1 MSNAENVAKLV
12 RLINV
17 SIASLSRSRVRV
29 ANIELDNYMTEFDA
43 YEVIESTKKKL
54 DAAKIRAKLAE
65 EFRNG
70 KLTKV
75 IKLKKN

>member
-17 SIASLSRSRVRV
+17 SIASLNRSRVRV
-29 ANIELDNYMTEFDA
+29 ANIVLDNDMTEFDA
-43 YEVIESTKKKL
+43 NEAIETTKKKL
-54 DAAKIRAKLAE
+54 DASKIRAKLAE

>member
-1 MSNAENVAKLV
+1 MSNAENVAELV

-17 SIASLSRSRVRV
+17 SIASLNRSRIRV
-29 ANIELDNYMTEFDA
+29 ANIVLENDMTEFDA
-43 YEVIESTKKKL
+43 NEAIEATKNKL
-54 DAAKIRAKLAE
+54 DASKIRAKLAE

>member
-17 SIASLSRSRVRV
+17 SIASLNRSRVRV
-29 ANIELDNYMTEFDA
+29 ANIELDNNMTELDA
-43 YEVIESTKKKL
+43 NEAIEATKKKL

>member
-1 MSNAENVAKLV
+1 MSNAENVAELV

-17 SIASLSRSRVRV
+17 SIASLNRSRIRV
-29 ANIELDNYMTEFDA
+29 ANIVLENDMTEFDA
-43 YEVIESTKKKL
+43 NEAIEATKKKL
-54 DAAKIRAKLAE
+54 DASKIRAKLAE

>member
-43 YEVIESTKKKL
+43 YEAIESTKKKL

-70 KLTKV
+70 KLTNV

>member
-29 ANIELDNYMTEFDA
+29 ANIELDNYMTESDA
-43 YEVIESTKKKL
+43 HEALESTKKKL

>member
-17 SIASLSRSRVRV
+17 SIASLNRSRVRV
-29 ANIELDNYMTEFDA
+29 ANIVLDNDMTELDANEA
-43 YEVIESTKKKL
+43 IEATKKKL
-54 DAAKIRAKLAE
+54 DASKIRAKLAE

-70 KLTKV
+70 KLTNV

>member
-17 SIASLSRSRVRV
+17 SIASLSRSRIRV

-43 YEVIESTKKKL
+43 YEAIESTKKKL
-54 DAAKIRAKLAE
+54 DASNIRAKLAE

>member
-43 YEVIESTKKKL
+43 YEAIESTKKKL
-54 DAAKIRAKLAE
+54 DAAKNKAKLAE

-70 KLTKV
+70 NLTKV

>member
-1 MSNAENVAKLV
+1 MSNAENVAELV

-17 SIASLSRSRVRV
+17 SIASLNRSRIRV
-29 ANIELDNYMTEFDA
+29 ANIVLENDMTEFDA
-43 YEVIESTKKKL
+43 NEAIETTKKKL
-54 DAAKIRAKLAE
+54 DASKIRAKLAE

>member
-17 SIASLSRSRVRV
+17 SIASLNRSRVRV
-29 ANIELDNYMTEFDA
+29 ANIELDNDMTELDA
-43 YEVIESTKKKL
+43 NEAIEATKKKL
-54 DAAKIRAKLAE
+54 DASKIRAKLAE

>member
-43 YEVIESTKKKL
+43 YEAIESTKKKL
-54 DAAKIRAKLAE
+54 DASNIRAKLAE

>member
-43 YEVIESTKKKL
+43 YEAIESTKKKL
-54 DAAKIRAKLAE
+54 DASNISAKLAE

-70 KLTKV
+70 KLTSV

>member
-17 SIASLSRSRVRV
+17 SIASLNRSRVRV

-43 YEVIESTKKKL
+43 YEAIESTKKKL
-54 DAAKIRAKLAE
+54 DASNIRAKLAE

>member
-43 YEVIESTKKKL
+43 YEAIESTKKKL
-54 DAAKIRAKLAE
+54 DASNIRAKLAE

-70 KLTKV
+70 KLTSV

>member
-17 SIASLSRSRVRV
+17 SIASLNRSRVRV

-43 YEVIESTKKKL
+43 YEAIESTKKKL

>member
-17 SIASLSRSRVRV
+17 SIASLNRSRVRV
-29 ANIELDNYMTEFDA
+29 ANIVLDNDMTEFDA
-43 YEVIESTKKKL
+43 NEAIETTKKKL
-54 DAAKIRAKLAE
+54 DASKIRAKLAE

-70 KLTKV
+70 KLTNV

>member
-17 SIASLSRSRVRV
+17 SIASLKKSRIRV

-43 YEVIESTKKKL
+43 YEAIESTKKKL

>member
-17 SIASLSRSRVRV
+17 SIASLNRSRVRV
-29 ANIELDNYMTEFDA
+29 ANIELDNDMTELDA
-43 YEVIESTKKKL
+43 NEAIEATKKKL
-54 DAAKIRAKLAE
+54 DASKIRAKLAE

-70 KLTKV
+70 KLTNV

>member
-17 SIASLSRSRVRV
+17 SIASLNRSRVRV
-29 ANIELDNYMTEFDA
+29 ANIVLDNDMTEFDA
-43 YEVIESTKKKL
+43 NEAIEATKKKL
-54 DAAKIRAKLAE
+54 DASNIRAKLAE

-70 KLTKV
+70 KLTNV

>member
-29 ANIELDNYMTEFDA
+29 ANIVLDNDMTEFDA
-43 YEVIESTKKKL
+43 NEAIETTKKKL
-54 DAAKIRAKLAE
+54 DASNIRAKLAE

>member
-12 RLINV
+12 RFINV
-17 SIASLSRSRVRV
+17 SIASLNRSRVRV
-29 ANIELDNYMTEFDA
+29 SNIVLDNDMTEFDA
-43 YEVIESTKKKL
+43 YEAIETTKNKL
-54 DAAKIRAKLAE
+54 DAANIRAKLAE

-70 KLTKV
+70 KLTNV

>member
-17 SIASLSRSRVRV
+17 SIASLSRSRIRV

-43 YEVIESTKKKL
+43 YEAIESTKKKL
-54 DAAKIRAKLAE
+54 DASNIRAKLAE

-70 KLTKV
+70 KLTSV

>member
-43 YEVIESTKKKL
+43 YEAIESTKKKL
-54 DAAKIRAKLAE
+54 DASNIRAKLAE

-70 KLTKV
+70 KLTNV

>member
-43 YEVIESTKKKL
+43 YEAIETTKKKL
-54 DAAKIRAKLAE
+54 DASKIRAKLAE

>member
-12 RLINV
+12 RFINV
-17 SIASLSRSRVRV
+17 SIASLSRSRIRV
-29 ANIELDNYMTEFDA
+29 ANIELDNDMTEFDA
-43 YEVIESTKKKL
+43 NEAIETTKKKL
-54 DAAKIRAKLAE
+54 DASNIRAKLAE

>member
-1 MSNAENVAKLV
+1 MSNVENVAKLV

-43 YEVIESTKKKL
+43 YEAIESTKKKL
-54 DAAKIRAKLAE
+54 DASNIRAKLAE

>member
-17 SIASLSRSRVRV
+17 SIASLNRSRIRV

-43 YEVIESTKKKL
+43 YEAIESTKKKL

>member
-17 SIASLSRSRVRV
+17 SIASLNRSRVRV
-29 ANIELDNYMTEFDA
+29 ANIELDNDMTELDA
-43 YEVIESTKKKL
+43 NEAIEATKKKL

>member
-17 SIASLSRSRVRV
+17 SIASLNRSRVRV
-29 ANIELDNYMTEFDA
+29 ANIVLDNDMTEFDA
-43 YEVIESTKKKL
+43 NEAIETTKKKL
-54 DAAKIRAKLAE
+54 DASNIRAKLAE

>member
-17 SIASLSRSRVRV
+17 SIASLNRSRVRV
-29 ANIELDNYMTEFDA
+29 ANIVLDNDMTEFDA
-43 YEVIESTKKKL
+43 NEAIETTKKKL
-54 DAAKIRAKLAE
+54 DASNIRAKLAE

-70 KLTKV
+70 KLTNV

>member
-17 SIASLSRSRVRV
+17 SIASLNRSRVRV
-29 ANIELDNYMTEFDA
+29 ANIVLENGMTEFDA
-43 YEVIESTKKKL
+43 NEAIETTKKKL
-54 DAAKIRAKLAE
+54 DASNIRAKLAE

>member
-29 ANIELDNYMTEFDA
+29 ANRELDNYMTEFDT
-43 YEVIESTKKKL
+43 YEAIESTKKKL
-54 DAAKIRAKLAE
+54 DAVKIRAKLAE

>member
-17 SIASLSRSRVRV
+17 SIASLRRSRVRV

-43 YEVIESTKKKL
+43 YEAIESTKKKL

>member
-1 MSNAENVAKLV
+1 
-12 RLINV
+12 
-17 SIASLSRSRVRV
+17 
-29 ANIELDNYMTEFDA
+29 MTEFDA
-43 YEVIESTKKKL
+43 NEAIETTKKKL
-54 DAAKIRAKLAE
+54 DASKIRAKLAE

>member
-17 SIASLSRSRVRV
+17 SIASLNRSRVRV
-29 ANIELDNYMTEFDA
+29 ANIVLDNDMTEFDA
-43 YEVIESTKKKL
+43 NEAIEATKKKL
-54 DAAKIRAKLAE
+54 DASKIRAKLAE

-70 KLTKV
+70 KLTNV

>member
-43 YEVIESTKKKL
+43 YEAIESTKKKL
-54 DAAKIRAKLAE
+54 DVAKIRAKLAE

-70 KLTKV
+70 KLTNV

>member
-1 MSNAENVAKLV
+1 MSNAENVAELV

-17 SIASLSRSRVRV
+17 SIASLNRSRIRV
-29 ANIELDNYMTEFDA
+29 ANIVLNNDMTEFDA
-43 YEVIESTKKKL
+43 HEAIEATKKNL
-54 DAAKIRAKLAE
+54 DASKITAKLAE

-70 KLTKV
+70 ELTNV